1 MDTVPL
7 YISVKAFDET
17 DDGYLVMKVRVP
29 ANRVKYMVQG
39 NIITLSTGTPALLL
53 GVGCKS
59 VYDGCG
65 VGSEVVALF
74 PLETALGKQGH
85 YYKNPTPSTSIVHG
99 PFLAILDS
107 QSLKTF
113 VAFFI

>member
-29 ANRVKYMVQG
+29 ANRVK
-39 NIITLSTGTPALLL
+39 
-53 GVGCKS
+53 S

-74 PLETALGKQGH
+74 PLETTLGKQGH